1 MSHWTNQALSIYP
14 TVTQE
19 TLKMED
25 YQISRKEGPLA
36 SFQKQLASLALSK
49 EFTDV
54 TLVCKDLK
62 PMGLHRVVLSAA
74 SLWFRFVYTIYNY
87 KCYPKVHLE

>member
-1 MSHWTNQALSIYP
+1 MSHKPDNQTFDP
-14 TVTQE
+14 TVMQE
-19 TLKMED
+19 TLRMMED

-36 SFQKQLASLALSK
+36 SFQKQLATLARSR

-62 PMGLHRVVLSAA
+62 PVGLHRVVLSAA
-74 SLWFRFVYTIYNY
+74 SLWFRSV
-87 KCYPKVHLE
+87 